1 MTHRDLYTKFMIE
14 YDKANVTSSYPS
26 LTEYEVATFLDKAFK
41 ALISQKITGNNV
53 RKIGFEK
60 DLKSIEDLQPLIK
73 SSRIQFSKTADCVA
87 ENVVASNLPED
98 FMYFVGAYVKYNKN
112 TNPVYITDTIYDGTN
127 TFNVEDYT
135 ALIYSLNPTHAG
147 GTLQCRSGQ
156 QVLSN
161 INVRTYRMG
170 EEHTEYRMT
179 NQVHADAL
187 HWGMFEGG
195 YDTYGDSR
203 YFVDNL
209 GTYQQYGFTSGF
221 SFNLASSNFS
231 PLRGMSASYLDDPGD
246 PPVIYINFNNVF
258 PTQESVDRVKCSFYN
273 SGTLIDTFTQTLP
286 IELNPAHFSSST
298 LLLIEPAGD
307 SASNFENTTL
317 SVYWNA
323 STATPFSRGVY
334 YQAPYFKI
342 KVSLDKEVDMK
353 IFNTESGLQVYS
365 TDSCSGFVV
374 AYPKQSGNS
383 NPKFVTSISSAD
395 CSVDTFIN
403 LFGEEGYLSTQI
415 KTLSDDYTD
424 ANYDFYVFLQPTS
437 LINLPVESDI
447 NDYAIY
453 TTEEVIVP
461 GTNTLVTSKYFTLF
475 NIADSLQDVDE
486 TISEIKLGPSTNIKF
501 EEIYLDNSEITYDNN
516 DIRTAPVKML
526 NHELAS
532 KFFVSPYNMPW
543 IKTLIGYEENNK
555 LFVVYDP
562 VDFSSYVMNSGTITY
577 IKKPNTFVKD
587 QYDESYE
594 CFDYPENASDEVKR
608 LYEFECNE
616 TVAEELI
623 SLTIIFA
630 LENVQSQRLNTKLNT
645 AQLEL

>member
-1 MTHRDLYTKFMIE
+1 MTHKDIYTKFMIE

-60 DLKSIEDLQPLIK
+60 DLKAIEDLQPLIK
-73 SSRIQFSKTADCVA
+73 NSSVQFSKTADCVA

-112 TNPVYITDTIYDGTN
+112 TDPRYVTDTIYDGTS
-127 TFNVEDYT
+127 TFNVEDYM
-135 ALIYSLNPTHAG
+135 ALVYSLNPTHAG
-147 GTLQCRSGQ
+147 GTLQCRFGQ

-161 INVRTYRMG
+161 INVKTYRMG
-170 EEHTEYRMT
+170 EERTEYRMT

-195 YDTYGDSR
+195 YATYGDSQ
-203 YFVDNL
+203 YYVDNL

-231 PLRGMSASYLDDPGD
+231 PLRSLSASYLDDPGN
-246 PPVIYINFNNVF
+246 PPTIYINFNNVF
-258 PTQESVDRVKCSFYN
+258 PTVESTDRVKCSFYN
-273 SGTLIDTFTQTLP
+273 SGTLVDTFTQTLP

-298 LLLIEPAGD
+298 LLLIEPVGD
-307 SASNFENTTL
+307 SASNFESTTL

-323 STATPFSRGVY
+323 STTPAFSRGVN

-342 KVSLDKEVDMK
+342 KVDLDKEVDMK
-353 IFNTESGLQVYS
+353 IFDTESGLQVYS
-365 TDSCSGFVV
+365 T
-374 AYPKQSGNS
+374 
-383 NPKFVTSISSAD
+383 
-395 CSVDTFIN
+395 
-403 LFGEEGYLSTQI
+403 
-415 KTLSDDYTD
+415 
-424 ANYDFYVFLQPTS
+424 
-437 LINLPVESDI
+437 
-447 NDYAIY
+447 
-453 TTEEVIVP
+453 EEVIVP
-461 GTNTLVTSKYFTLF
+461 GTKTLVTSKYFTLF
-475 NIADSLQDVDE
+475 NIADSLSDVDE
-486 TISEIKLGPSTNIKF
+486 TISEIRLGPSTSIKF
-501 EEIYLDNSEITYDNN
+501 EEVYLDNSEITYDSN

-543 IKTLIGYEENNK
+543 VKTLIGYEENNK
-555 LFVVYDP
+555 LFIVYDP
-562 VDFSSYVMNSGTITY
+562 VDFSSYIMNSGTITY

-594 CFDYPENASDEVKR
+594 CFDYPENASDEIKS

-645 AQLEL
+645 APLEL